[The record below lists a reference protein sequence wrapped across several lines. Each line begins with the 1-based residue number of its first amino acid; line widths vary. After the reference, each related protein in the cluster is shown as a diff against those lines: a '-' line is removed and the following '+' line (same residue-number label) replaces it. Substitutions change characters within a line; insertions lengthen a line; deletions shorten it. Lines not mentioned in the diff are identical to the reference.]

1 GRYPVKQHANA
12 ALVEIVDEVHEVL
25 RSPIAAGGSEV
36 PGRLVAPGAIKRM
49 LHDGHEFHVGETQ
62 ALDLRG
68 QFGRNLAIAQRT
80 MLLFRDAH
88 PGAQV
93 HFVDGDGA
101 GEAVALAPPPHPLL
115 VSPKVVQVVDHRG
128 CLGRYL
134 APESKRVGL
143 FDSIIVAMGDD
154 VVLIARSRR
163 NSRNE
168 ALPDA
173 GLPPGTKR
181 MT

>member
-1 GRYPVKQHANA
+1 
-12 ALVEIVDEVHEVL
+12 
-25 RSPIAAGGSEV
+25 AAGGSEV

-49 LHDGHEFHVGETQ
+49 LHDRHEFHVGETH
-62 ALDLRG
+62 AFDVPG

-101 GEAVALAPPPHPLL
+101 GETVALASPPHPIL
-115 VSPKVVQVVDHRG
+115 VSPKVVEVVDDRG
-128 CLGRYL
+128 CLGGYL

-173 GLPPGTKR
+173 
-181 MT
+181 